1 MQARA
6 VTRLLLSPLGRG
18 LSAAILRG
26 RRFCAA
32 PLCKSHGGNGEEA
45 KSPKRVLFNPLTP
58 TLSPRGEGARR
69 AGCDAFY
76 Q

>member
-6 VTRLLLSPLGRG
+6 VTRLLLCPVGERA
-18 LSAAILRG
+18 SAAILRG

-32 PLCKSHGGNGEEA
+32 PLCKSHGGNGEGA

-58 TLSPRGEGARR
+58 TLPPRGEGARR